1 MGKQNNKALIAFA
14 RDPIEGQVKTR
25 LNPFL
30 DPKTTCDLYTCFLTD
45 TLDKICEVESAD
57 RFVGIYPSNLS
68 GYFEQLDPSL
78 SITVF
83 MQEGKDLGERMENVN
98 TARSQEIYKRVV
110 IIGSDSPS
118 LPVAYIKR
126 AFNSEQ
132 DVVLGPSADGGY
144 FLIGMKGQL
153 TNLFD
158 GIAWG
163 GETVLEETRSQLA
176 AIDGASLELLPV
188 WYDVDRPEDLKF
200 LKTHLQLMADVGQ
213 QEGAST
219 REFLSR
225 LSLKFD

>member
-1 MGKQNNKALIAFA
+1 MGKQNDNALIVFA

-30 DPKTTCDLYTCFLTD
+30 DPRTTCDLYTCFLADSLNT
-45 TLDKICEVESAD
+45 ICEVESAD
-57 RFVGIYPSNLS
+57 RFAGIYPSNLS
-68 GYFEQLDPSL
+68 GYFEQLDSSL

-83 MQEGKDLGERMENVN
+83 MQEGKDLGERMQNAFS
-98 TARSQEIYKRVV
+98 ARFQDGYERVV

-118 LPVAYIKR
+118 LPTNYIR
-126 AFNSEQ
+126 QAFASER

-144 FLIGMKGQL
+144 YLIGMRGKQIDV
-153 TNLFD
+153 FD

-163 GETVLEETRSQLA
+163 GDTVLAETRAKLE
-176 AIDGASLELLPV
+176 AIEGASLELLPV

-200 LKTHLQLMADVGQ
+200 LKTHLQLMADAGQ

-219 REFLSR
+219 RNFLEQ
-225 LSLKFD
+225 LSL